1 MARDDQRVGYG
12 LPTVLAVALHALV
25 VVLSVIS
32 LPASDPEPTSSSI
45 VQATL
50 VSTETVTDQAQRAE
64 AARARALAR
73 QAEEER
79 QAEEAA
85 REAEEAAA
93 AIEAARQA
101 EQESEAQAREEARR
115 AAEEA
120 EAEAARRAEEAERQA
135 RQREEQEQARQAQQ
149 AEAERQ
155 RQAEAEA
162 EAERQRQAEAEAE
175 AERQRQAEAEAERQR
190 QAEAEAERQRQAE
203 AEAERQ
209 RQAEAEA
216 ERQRQAEAEA
226 ERQRQAEAE
235 EAARRAAE
243 AASQGLDR
251 AIEGESDAVANA
263 RQGQEAAN
271 SFINLVRRAVEQ
283 AWVIPPNVP
292 GGATAEVAVRLG
304 PSGELFTAS
313 ITRSSG
319 DGAFDRSAIQAVEA
333 AAPFAELR
341 QLPANLQRDYRQF
354 NLRFTPGD
362 VR

>member
-93 AIEAARQA
+93 AVEAARQA
-101 EQESEAQAREEARR
+101 EQESEAQAREEAHR

-155 RQAEAEA
+155 RQAE
-162 EAERQRQAEAEAE
+162 
-175 AERQRQAEAEAERQR
+175 
-190 QAEAEAERQRQAE
+190 
-203 AEAERQ
+203 
-209 RQAEAEA
+209 
-216 ERQRQAEAEA
+216 AEAEA

>member
-93 AIEAARQA
+93 AVEAARQA
-101 EQESEAQAREEARR
+101 EQESEAQAREEAHR

-162 EAERQRQAEAEAE
+162 EVERQRQAEAEV
-175 AERQRQAEAEAERQR
+175 ERQRQAEAEAERQR
-190 QAEAEAERQRQAE
+190 QAEAEAD
-203 AEAERQ
+203 
-209 RQAEAEA
+209 A

>member
-93 AIEAARQA
+93 AVEAARQA
-101 EQESEAQAREEARR
+101 EQEAEAQAREEARR

-149 AEAERQ
+149 EEAERQ
-155 RQAEAEA
+155 RQAEA
-162 EAERQRQAEAEAE
+162 EAERQRQAEAEA
-175 AERQRQAEAEAERQR
+175 ARQRQAEAEAERQR

>member
-73 QAEEER
+73 QAEEGR

-93 AIEAARQA
+93 AVEAARQA

-149 AEAERQ
+149 
-155 RQAEAEA
+155 
-162 EAERQRQAEAEAE
+162 
-175 AERQRQAEAEAERQR
+175 
-190 QAEAEAERQRQAE
+190 
-203 AEAERQ
+203 
-209 RQAEAEA
+209 AEA

>member
-93 AIEAARQA
+93 AVEAARQA
-101 EQESEAQAREEARR
+101 EQESEAQAREEAHR

-149 AEAERQ
+149 
-155 RQAEAEA
+155 
-162 EAERQRQAEAEAE
+162 
-175 AERQRQAEAEAERQR
+175 
-190 QAEAEAERQRQAE
+190 
-203 AEAERQ
+203 
-209 RQAEAEA
+209 AEA

>member
-1 MARDDQRVGYG
+1 MATQDPRVGYG
-12 LPTVLAVALHALV
+12 LPTILAVALHVA
-25 VVLSVIS
+25 VVLFSVIS
-32 LPASDPEPTSSSI
+32 LPSRESEPTSSSI

-64 AARARALAR
+64 AARSRALAR
-73 QAEEER
+73 EAEEQR

-93 AIEAARQA
+93 AVEAARQA
-101 EQESEAQAREEARR
+101 EQEAETQAQEEARR
-115 AAEEA
+115 AAEAA

-135 RQREEQEQARQAQQ
+135 QQREEQRAQQ
-149 AEAERQ
+149 EEAERQ
-155 RQAEAEA
+155 AQ
-162 EAERQRQAEAEAE
+162 

-190 QAEAEAERQRQAE
+190 QAEEEARRQREAEEQRRREQEAQRQR
-203 AEAERQ
+203 
-209 RQAEAEA
+209 
-216 ERQRQAEAEA
+216 
-226 ERQRQAEAE
+226 EAE

-251 AIEGESDAVANA
+251 AIDGESDAVANA

-304 PSGELFTAS
+304 PSGELFGAS

-319 DGAFDRSAIQAVEA
+319 DSAFDRSAIQAVEA